1 MIANPGN
8 IETHQA
14 VTISSRP
21 SAIMS
26 PHAGVGRGRPAP
38 RKLRAD
44 SSRMTYP
51 TWSVARTTRELT
63 TLGKM

>member
-1 MIANPGN
+1 MMASPGN

-26 PHAGVGRGRPAP
+26 PHAGVGRGSPAP
-38 RKLRAD
+38 RKLSAD
-44 SSRMTYP
+44 SSRMT
-51 TWSVARTTRELT
+51 
-63 TLGKM
+63 